1 MNKNT
6 VIGISLIV
14 ILYIGWG
21 WYMSQNAPKPI
32 PQPIAEQ
39 IQSANN
45 GELLPEL
52 SNQDTKIASTLNDL
66 DSVAVRNSALKEI
79 YGNFAS
85 SASEVNTK
93 ETFIVENDKF
103 ALTMSNLG
111 GKVDNVVLKNYY
123 TYDSLPLVL
132 FNSEKSNF
140 EFGFYSDNKV
150 LLTSSLVFEP
160 IFYDVKPVDGV
171 IKVSGNDSVR
181 FGLRLYADEADG
193 TKSSK
198 SYIEYLYTVN
208 GSKNMVDFDV
218 IFNNINSVMDQNSL
232 TMYWNSELNRQEK
245 SLKDERTN
253 STVFYKYINEDGVE
267 EMTPD
272 KDKKEK
278 LSTDVKW
285 ISYKDKFFVSTL
297 IADEGFTAT
306 TIEMLNNKS
315 ISNPNYLLSMSTE
328 TRPMFSDANVIG
340 MKWYFGANRFKDLAQ
355 YDLDLERQVPIGWGF
370 FLMAWINKY
379 VIINVFD
386 WLATFGWNYG
396 IIILLLTI
404 GLKIV
409 LTPLTY
415 KTYLSGA
422 KMRLLKPEIEELNK
436 KYPKKDDAMKKQ
448 QATMTLYK
456 KAGASPMSGCLPLLL
471 QFPIL
476 IAMFRFFPS
485 SIELRQQHFL
495 WATDLSTYDS
505 IWNFGFDIPF
515 YGDHVSLF
523 CLLMTVSMII
533 QTWMNSSSQPT
544 NNNMPGMKFMMYAM
558 PVLFMGIFNN
568 SAAAL
573 SYYYLL
579 TNVLTIGQM
588 LLMRVIVDDD
598 KVRKQIEM
606 NKKKPVKKSAWMQRL
621 EDMQKQQAQPQVSKS
636 NKRK

>member
-21 WYMSQNAPKPI
+21 WYMSQNAPAPI
-32 PQPIAEQ
+32 PQPIVEQ
-39 IQSANN
+39 IENTDNA
-45 GELLPEL
+45 ELLPIIDTTKTVAAVL
-52 SNQDTKIASTLNDL
+52 SDS
-66 DSVAVRNSALKEI
+66 DSVAVRNLELKEI

-85 SASEVNTK
+85 SALEINKK
-93 ETFIVENDKF
+93 ETYTVENDKF
-103 ALTMSNLG
+103 TLTISNVG
-111 GKVDNVVLKNYY
+111 GKVDNVVLKHCY

-132 FNSEKSNF
+132 FNSEQSNF
-140 EFGFYSDNKV
+140 EFGFFSANKA

-160 IFYDVKPVDGV
+160 VFYDIQPTDGV
-171 IKVSGNDSVR
+171 IKVSDKDSVR
-181 FGLRLYADEADG
+181 FGLRLYADGADG
-193 TKSSK
+193 NKSK
-198 SYIEYLYTVN
+198 ESYMEYLYTVKGN
-208 GSKNMVDFDV
+208 ENMVDFDV
-218 IFNNINSVMDQNSL
+218 IFNNTNTVMDQNSL

-253 STVFYKYINEDGVE
+253 STIFYKYVNEDGVE
-267 EMTPD
+267 DLGHD
-272 KDKKEK
+272 KDVKEK

-297 IADEGFTAT
+297 IADEGFTSAT
-306 TIEMLNNKS
+306 VEMYNDKK
-315 ISNPNYLLSMSTE
+315 ISDPNYLLSMSTE
-328 TRPMFSDANVIG
+328 SRPMFSDANVIG
-340 MKWYFGANRFKDLAQ
+340 MKWYFGGTYFKELSK
-355 YDLDLERQVPIGWGF
+355 YGDLDLERQVPIGWGF
-370 FLMAWINKY
+370 FLLAWINKY
-379 VIINVFD
+379 IIINVFD
-386 WLATFGWNYG
+386 WLSTFGWNYG

-409 LTPLTY
+409 LSPLTY

-422 KMRLLKPEIEELNK
+422 RMRLLKPDIEELNK

-448 QATMTLYK
+448 QATMALYK
-456 KAGASPMSGCLPLLL
+456 KAGASPMSGCLPMLL

-485 SIELRQQHFL
+485 AIELRQQHFL

-505 IWNFGFDIPF
+505 VWNFGFDIPF

-523 CLLMTVSMII
+523 CLLMTISMLIS
-533 QTWMNSSSQPT
+533 TWMNSSSQPT

-568 SAAAL
+568 YSAAL

-579 TNVLTIGQM
+579 TNLFTIGQM
-588 LLMRVIVDDD
+588 LIMRAVVDDN
-598 KVRKQIEM
+598 KLRHQIEL
-606 NKKKPVKKSAWMQRL
+606 NKKKPIKKSAWMQRL
-621 EDMQKQQAQPQVSKS
+621 EDMQKQQSQPAKPQ
-636 NKRK
+636 KRK